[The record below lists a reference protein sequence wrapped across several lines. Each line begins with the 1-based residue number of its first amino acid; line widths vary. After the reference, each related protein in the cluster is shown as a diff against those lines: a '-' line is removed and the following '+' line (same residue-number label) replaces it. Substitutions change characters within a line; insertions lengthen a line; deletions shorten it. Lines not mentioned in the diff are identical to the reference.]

1 LPAKQHITEEKMA
14 AHLSQLH
21 ISSDYTAHQPEPRE
35 DNQQQQQQQVK
46 RLVLSDELKQLKPEP
61 ILPSSL
67 LSRL

>member
-21 ISSDYTAHQPEPRE
+21 ISSDYTSHQPESRA
-35 DNQQQQQQQVK
+35 DQQQQQQPVK
-46 RLVLSDELKQLKPEP
+46 RLVLCDELKQLKLEP

>member
-1 LPAKQHITEEKMA
+1 LPSKQHITEEKMA

-21 ISSDYTAHQPEPRE
+21 ISSDYTTHQPETRE
-35 DNQQQQQQQVK
+35 DRQQQVK
-46 RLVLSDELKQLKPEP
+46 RLVLCDELKQLKPEP